1 MKRFSILFAVAML
14 FGCSNEADTFN
25 PGGEVDIPID
35 PLHRFIHF
43 DADIAS
49 NADDTRGA
57 LVEGTIMQSNFQV
70 LGYQYAGSWSAEQ
83 IFATPNVFDA
93 APQLVEYIDG
103 LFQYKSR
110 KKDAN
115 GNLTNEWDYLPK
127 VWTGNNYSFFA
138 YYPTDH
144 PKIKLFGD
152 NTVMQGTPYI
162 LFELP
167 ISSDP
172 TELIDVMT
180 ASYVDTGVASSSS
193 VALEFHHRL
202 SAVDIGARNYYK
214 YNHDQ
219 NSTTPDKLV
228 TIEITSLSLDLTNIV
243 NSSAKIYLDESIPTE
258 SNNKSS
264 RESISYVMVG
274 GATWAPNVFDVEP
287 NTASDRAIRL
297 ITTQEGK
304 NASSILL
311 IPQTELLH
319 GTVSLTYRKKFTDDD
334 GTVKYQKINVD
345 NQGNTYYTWTPFPT
359 DENALQFYE
368 FKPTLPVNFSKQ
380 LTEGSRY
387 YIELTFT
394 SDAISINIVAADE
407 WDADR
412 NNDGKVDE
420 KDNIYHEFE

>member
-1 MKRFSILFAVAML
+1 MRRFSILFAVALL
-14 FGCSNEADTFN
+14 FGCNNEVEPIN
-25 PGGEVDIPID
+25 PGGEVNIPLD
-35 PLHRFIHF
+35 PMQRFIHF
-43 DADIAS
+43 DADIDS
-49 NADDTRGA
+49 NTDDTRGA

-70 LGYQYAGSWSAEQ
+70 LGYQYAGLWSAEQ
-83 IFATPNVFDA
+83 IFAMPNVFDA
-93 APQLVEYIDG
+93 TPQLVEYKDG
-103 LFQYKSR
+103 LFEYKSR
-110 KKDAN
+110 KIDEN
-115 GNLTNEWDYLPK
+115 GVPTNEWDYLPK

-138 YYPTDH
+138 YYPTEH
-144 PKIKLFGD
+144 SNIKLFDDG
-152 NTVMQGTPYI
+152 NIKQGTPYI
-162 LFELP
+162 QFELP

-172 TELIDVMT
+172 TDLIDVMT

-193 VALEFHHRL
+193 VALKFHHRL

-228 TIEITSLSLDLTNIV
+228 TIEITSLSLDLTNIAH
-243 NSSAKIYLDESIPTE
+243 SSAKIYLDERIATVPA
-258 SNNKSS
+258 NKST

-274 GATWAPNVFDVEP
+274 GAAWAPNTYDVEP

-319 GTVSLTYRKKFTDDD
+319 GSVSLTYRKKFTDDD
-334 GTVKYQKINVD
+334 GTIMYQKINVD
-345 NQGNTYYTWTPFPT
+345 NQGNTYYTWTPLPT
-359 DENALQFYE
+359 DVNAHQFYE

-394 SDAISINIVAADE
+394 SDAISINIIAADE

-412 NNDGKVDE
+412 NNDGKVDDQ
-420 KDNIYHEFE
+420 DNIYHEFE

>member
-1 MKRFSILFAVAML
+1 MKRFSILFAVLLL
-14 FGCSNEADTFN
+14 FGCNKEVDPIN
-25 PGGEVDIPID
+25 PGGEINIPID

-43 DADIAS
+43 DADITS

-70 LGYQYAGSWSAEQ
+70 LGYQYPGSWSAEQ
-83 IFATPNVFDA
+83 VFATPNVFDA
-93 APQLVEYIDG
+93 TPQLVEYIGD

-110 KKDAN
+110 TIDEN
-115 GNLTNEWDYLPK
+115 GVPTNEWDYLPK

-138 YYPTDH
+138 YYPTNH
-144 PKIKLFGD
+144 SSIKLFGD
-152 NTVMQGTPYI
+152 GNVKQGTPYI
-162 LFELP
+162 QFDLP
-167 ISSDP
+167 ISSKP
-172 TELIDVMT
+172 TDLIDVMT

-193 VALEFHHRL
+193 VALKFHHRL

-219 NSTTPDKLV
+219 LSTTPDKLV
-228 TIEITSLSLDLTNIV
+228 TIEITSLTLDLTNIMH
-243 NSSAKIYLDESIPTE
+243 NSAKIYLDERIATVPNT
-258 SNNKSS
+258 KSS

-274 GATWAPNVFDVEP
+274 GSEWAPNIFDVEP

-297 ITTQEGK
+297 ITTQEGE

-334 GTVKYQKINVD
+334 GTVMYQKINVD
-345 NQGNTYYTWTPFPT
+345 NQGNTYYTWTPLPADT
-359 DENALQFYE
+359 NAHQFYE

-394 SDAISINIVAADE
+394 SDAISINIIAADE
-407 WDADR
+407 WNGDL
-412 NNDGKVDE
+412 NGDGKVDE
-420 KDNIYHEFE
+420 KDDIHHEFE